1 MKFTCKCCGDE
12 LEDWPAI
19 VYNSPSIYSYL
30 NENELNNSELSSDFC
45 IVNYAGETYRYIRV
59 VLVQKVI
66 GSCQNLDYGV
76 WVSLSEKSFNEYVEN
91 YDNKKFEAGYFGWL
105 SNYLPDYESTINIPI
120 NVFVNNSIGRP
131 LIDPQQDYKHS
142 FIEDFYN
149 GITKEEAEKRIN
161 LVLKNNQ

>member
-1 MKFTCKCCGDE
+1 
-12 LEDWPAI
+12 
-19 VYNSPSIYSYL
+19 
-30 NENELNNSELSSDFC
+30 
-45 IVNYAGETYRYIRV
+45 V

-131 LIDPQQDYKHS
+131 LIDPQQDYEHS